1 MECISMSNI
10 DIIRHVAYIYLMEV
24 PIMNVSLSS
33 TFEAYIQKQ
42 LDEGTY
48 NNASEIVREALRL
61 KMQQDEIYQARLES
75 LRTAIIQGEKS
86 GDSIS
91 FDMRDIIQEAKKD
104 AGLNA

>member
-1 MECISMSNI
+1 
-10 DIIRHVAYIYLMEV
+10 
-24 PIMNVSLSS
+24 MNVSLSS

-61 KMQQDEIYQARLES
+61 KMQQDEIYQTRLES
-75 LRTAIIQGEKS
+75 LRAAIIQGEES
-86 GDSIS
+86 GDSIP
-91 FDMRDIIQEAKKD
+91 FDMQDIIQEAKKD

>member
-1 MECISMSNI
+1 
-10 DIIRHVAYIYLMEV
+10 
-24 PIMNVSLSS
+24 MNVSLSS

-61 KMQQDEIYQARLES
+61 KMQQDEIYQTRLES
-75 LRTAIIQGEKS
+75 LRAAIIQGEES
-86 GDSIS
+86 GDSTP
-91 FDMRDIIQEAKKD
+91 FDMQDIIQEAKKD

>member
-1 MECISMSNI
+1 
-10 DIIRHVAYIYLMEV
+10 
-24 PIMNVSLSS
+24 MNVSLSS

-48 NNASEIVREALRL
+48 NNASEIIREALRL

-75 LRTAIIQGEKS
+75 LRSAIIEGEKS
-86 GDSIS
+86 GDAEP
-91 FDMRDIIQEAKKD
+91 FDMQSIIQDAKKD

>member
-1 MECISMSNI
+1 MNI
-10 DIIRHVAYIYLMEV
+10 
-24 PIMNVSLSS
+24 SLSS

-61 KMQQDEIYQARLES
+61 KMQHDEMYHARLES
-75 LRTAIIQGEKS
+75 LRTAIILGEES
-86 GDSIS
+86 GDAEP
-91 FDMRDIIQEAKKD
+91 FDMNDIVQQAKKD

>member
-1 MECISMSNI
+1 
-10 DIIRHVAYIYLMEV
+10 
-24 PIMNVSLSS
+24 MNVSLSS

-61 KMQQDEIYQARLES
+61 KMQQDKIYQARLES
-75 LRTAIIQGEKS
+75 LRAAIIPGEES
-86 GDSIS
+86 GEAEPFNLQNIV
-91 FDMRDIIQEAKKD
+91 QEAKKD

>member
-1 MECISMSNI
+1 
-10 DIIRHVAYIYLMEV
+10 
-24 PIMNVSLSS
+24 MNVSLSS

-61 KMQQDEIYQARLES
+61 KMQQDEIYQTRLES
-75 LRTAIIQGEKS
+75 LRVAIIQGEES
-86 GDSIS
+86 GDSTP
-91 FDMRDIIQEAKKD
+91 FDMQDIIQEAKKD

>member
-1 MECISMSNI
+1 
-10 DIIRHVAYIYLMEV
+10 
-24 PIMNVSLSS
+24 MNVSLSS

-61 KMQQDEIYQARLES
+61 KMQQDEIYQTRLES
-75 LRTAIIQGEKS
+75 LRAAIIQGEES
-86 GDSIS
+86 GDSTP
-91 FDMRDIIQEAKKD
+91 FDMQDIIQEAKKV